1 MKKIAII
8 GRENVG
14 KSTLFNKLCQKELSI
29 VNNQPGVTRDYVK
42 NIGKLYDLKFELI
55 DTAGWYLKKK
65 NEITPKIKTNTSLTI
80 EEADFIFFVVDART
94 LLSEED
100 IILAKSIRKLQKNT
114 LLLANKSE
122 SKKALTKEDLIKLG
136 LGEGIFISAEHKLGF
151 EDIYQIKHR

>member
-55 DTAGWYLKKK
+55 DELRSVIVAFLLCSSQASSS
-65 NEITPKIKTNTSLTI
+65 ETSK
-80 EEADFIFFVVDART
+80 R
-94 LLSEED
+94 
-100 IILAKSIRKLQKNT
+100 ILFP
-114 LLLANKSE
+114 
-122 SKKALTKEDLIKLG
+122 G
-136 LGEGIFISAEHKLGF
+136 L
-151 EDIYQIKHR
+151 